1 MKSINFHL
9 IYILLLFVLLFLS
22 SCKKD
27 IATNLHEMYGKEII
41 FDYDRMECVDDYC
54 DSIQIHNDNNPYNLV
69 VYFDSL
75 ECMSCVTSRLHNWDK
90 FINELETQS
99 PKVNVIFLFSP
110 QLNLYEEVKGA
121 ILFQKFKYPIWMDK
135 YHLFINNNHD
145 VIPEEV
151 YYHTFL
157 INNKNKIIFV
167 GDPRRSPELK
177 RLFYASIKKD
187 ILIDSQK

>member
-1 MKSINFHL
+1 MVYFIIRSKFL
-9 IYILLLFVLLFLS
+9 YFVVFCLTFTIT

-27 IATNLHEMYGKEII
+27 MATHLQEMYGKEIVL
-41 FDYDRMECVDDYC
+41 DYSRIECVDDYS
-54 DSIQIHNDNNPYNLV
+54 DSCHSLNIDKNYKLV

-75 ECMSCVTSRLHNWDK
+75 ECMSCVASRLHNWDK
-90 FINELETQS
+90 FIKQIENQH
-99 PKVNVIFLFSP
+99 PKINVVFIFSP

-135 YHLFINNNHD
+135 NHEFINKNLD

-157 INNKNKIIFV
+157 INNKNQIIFV
-167 GDPRRSPELK
+167 GDPRRTSELK
-177 RLFYASIKKD
+177 RLFYVSIEKD
-187 ILIDSQK
+187 MSDS